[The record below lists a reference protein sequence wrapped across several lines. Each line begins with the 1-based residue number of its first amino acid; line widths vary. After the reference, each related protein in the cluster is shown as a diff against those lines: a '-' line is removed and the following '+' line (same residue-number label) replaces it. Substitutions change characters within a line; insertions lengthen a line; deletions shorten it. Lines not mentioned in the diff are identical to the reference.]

1 MTQQERDLLIKEVE
15 DLKSKKDIT
24 TDFIES
30 MNIAD
35 KIHNI
40 EMKLNGIRPTDSYV
54 ECIGCGA

>member
-1 MTQQERDLLIKEVE
+1 MTQQERDLLIREVE
-15 DLKSKKDIT
+15 DLKSKRDST

-30 MNIAD
+30 MDIAD

>member
-1 MTQQERDLLIKEVE
+1 MTQQERDLLIREVE
-15 DLKSKKDIT
+15 DLKSKRDIT
-24 TDFIES
+24 TDFIKS
-30 MNIAD
+30 MDIAD

>member
-1 MTQQERDLLIKEVE
+1 MTQQERDLLIREVE
-15 DLKSKKDIT
+15 DLKSNKDST

-30 MNIAD
+30 MDIAD

>member
-1 MTQQERDLLIKEVE
+1 MTQQERDLLIREVG
-15 DLKSKKDIT
+15 DLKSKKDST

-30 MNIAD
+30 MDIAD

-54 ECIGCGA
+54 ECIGCGS

>member
-1 MTQQERDLLIKEVE
+1 MTQQERDLLIREVE
-15 DLKSKKDIT
+15 DLKFKRDIT

-30 MNIAD
+30 MDIAD
-35 KIHNI
+35 KIPNI